1 VIQFG
6 EWLPD
11 QADILNPGVTVA
23 TNVMPSAVG
32 YHSMNSFVEYSNAAD
47 GTIRGIF
54 AAKDSSNNTK
64 LFAGDDAK
72 LYLHNTTT
80 NNLDDI
86 KKTGGYDLTG
96 GERWRFIQF
105 GDYVIAAG
113 GIGEELQY
121 FELGTS
127 SAFAALAG
135 SPPKADFIAAVRDF
149 VWVANVDSG
158 SGRIPYRVQW
168 SGFNDVDGWVVGTDQ
183 SDFQDLP
190 DSGEITGLVG
200 GEYATVL
207 TERAIFRATYTG
219 PPLIWQFDKVVSERG
234 CNFKNSV
241 CNAGNL
247 VFFLSSDGFYSFDGQ
262 RISPIGSERINQF
275 FLDDFDSNYDN
286 RMSSAVDPLNEV
298 AMWSYTS
305 TQSPSGQ
312 PDKILIYNYTLN
324 KWSVA
329 EVEADLLSPMFSA
342 GYTVEGLDNLSAT
355 VDGLNTQLD
364 SRFFKGGQY
373 FFGGAYGD
381 KIYTFTGSV
390 LPGTIETAEAPLS
403 SGKHSIVTR
412 VYPYY
417 EDGDVT
423 VAIGT
428 RETQSQVPTFTSD
441 VAVNASAF
449 SPFRAQGRYHRAR
462 VKFTGD
468 WDKALGIEVEARD
481 IGRR

>member
-1 VIQFG
+1 MLQFG

-11 QADILNPGVTVA
+11 QADIMNSGVTVA
-23 TNVMPSAVG
+23 TNVMPAAAG

-72 LYLHNTTT
+72 LYLHNTST

-86 KKTGGYDLTG
+86 KKVGGYDLTG

-127 SAFAALAG
+127 SAFADLAG
-135 SPPKADFIAAVRDF
+135 SPPRADFIAAVRDF

-158 SGRIPYRVQW
+158 TGRIPYRCQW
-168 SGFNDVDGWVVGTDQ
+168 SGFNDVNGWTVGSDQ

-234 CNFKNSV
+234 CNFRNSV

-247 VFFLSSDGFYSFDGQ
+247 VFFLSSDGFYAFDGQ
-262 RISPIGSERINQF
+262 RISPIGSERVNEF
-275 FLDDFDSNYDN
+275 FIEDFDSNYAD
-286 RMSSAVDPLNEV
+286 RMSAAVDPLNEV

-305 TQSPSGQ
+305 TSSPSGQ

-324 KWSVA
+324 KWSLA

-342 GYTVEGLDNLSAT
+342 GYTVDALDSLSAT
-355 VDGLNTQLD
+355 VDGLSIQLD
-364 SRFFKGGQY
+364 SRFYKGGQY

-381 KIYTFTGSV
+381 KIYTFTGAP
-390 LPGTIETAEAPLS
+390 LAATIETAEAPIS
-403 SGKHSIVTR
+403 TGKHSIVTR

-417 EDGDVT
+417 ENGSVT
-423 VAIGT
+423 LAVGT
-428 RETQSQVPTFTSD
+428 RDKQSDTPTFTSAIAPND
-441 VAVNASAF
+441 GDFA
-449 SPFRAQGRYHRAR
+449 PFRAQGRYHRAR
-462 VKFTGD
+462 MSLSGA
-468 WDKALGIEVEARD
+468 WSKALGIDVEARD